1 MPKKNQT
8 AHYDKCV
15 INLREQHKPD
25 MSPVLE
31 YIFSHAQVF
40 KKNILVTMLI
50 VRTSVPSVLLSSVRT
65 KGAKRWNLT
74 GFIFQDQL
82 CGRDPTLAD
91 ELMTIL
97 NELTQLS
104 KMENSKVA
112 LRARQVTSTF

>member
-1 MPKKNQT
+1 
-8 AHYDKCV
+8 
-15 INLREQHKPD
+15 

-50 VRTSVPSVLLSSVRT
+50 VRTSLPSVLLRCPCT
-65 KGAKRWNLT
+65 HRALLWNLM
-74 GFIFQDQL
+74 GLIFQDQL

-112 LRARQVTSTF
+112 LRARQVTSTSRIEIYKLYNIDEQIYTYKIKQ